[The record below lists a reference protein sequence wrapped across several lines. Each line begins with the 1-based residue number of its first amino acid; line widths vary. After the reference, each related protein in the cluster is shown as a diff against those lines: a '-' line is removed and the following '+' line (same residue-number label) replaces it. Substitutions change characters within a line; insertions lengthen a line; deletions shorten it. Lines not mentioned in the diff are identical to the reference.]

1 MQVYHEEMF
10 LNMELLIPCMV
21 GTITYEYECSH
32 TCVSVYYTT
41 FKCQFSLSTV
51 YIENMYLKLSGLVAS
66 TFTHQNI
73 LSALWS
79 EISVKYQSLI

>member
-32 TCVSVYYTT
+32 TCASVYYTT

-51 YIENMYLKLSGLVAS
+51 YIPNMYLKLSGLVAS

-73 LSALWS
+73 LSAL
-79 EISVKYQSLI
+79 